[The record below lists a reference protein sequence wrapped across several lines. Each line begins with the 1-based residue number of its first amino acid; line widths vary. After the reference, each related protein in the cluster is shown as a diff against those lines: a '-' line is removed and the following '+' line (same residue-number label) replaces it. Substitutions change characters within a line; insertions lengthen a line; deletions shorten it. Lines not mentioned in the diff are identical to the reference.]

1 MASSQPKPENSGNF
15 RFEFD
20 PVNKILLMRYEGRLT
35 EKAAAE
41 FYWAIRRYSTETD
54 ARAGIW
60 DLSPVTEFAVSPEF
74 MRYMVGQEP
83 VMPEAT
89 LRPRFLVAPATFGLG
104 ISRMIEIVQGPKNPL
119 FKVVLTLDE
128 ALAALGV
135 RSPHFEHL
143 E

>member
-1 MASSQPKPENSGNF
+1 
-15 RFEFD
+15 
-20 PVNKILLMRYEGRLT
+20 
-35 EKAAAE
+35 
-41 FYWAIRRYSTETD
+41 
-54 ARAGIW
+54 
-60 DLSPVTEFAVSPEF
+60 
-74 MRYMVGQEP
+74 
-83 VMPEAT
+83 MPEAT